1 MVMPVRI
8 GSDDRTA
15 RFDPLSVIPACAGMT
30 DGKDAFTYV
39 QLADKMKAAIDI

>member
-15 RFDPLSVIPACAGMT
+15 RFDPLSVIPACAGT
-30 DGKDAFTYV
+30 QDFLVYTQPHDEIRLV
-39 QLADKMKAAIDI
+39 P